1 MFFKLKY
8 SILSMCDEI
17 VYLFYMLKFKYIL
30 ILYIIFLLKYVFVN
44 MFNLMKLDLKDRGLV
59 GKCS

>member
-1 MFFKLKY
+1 
-8 SILSMCDEI
+8 MCDEI
-17 VYLFYMLKFKYIL
+17 VYLFYRLKFKYIL

-44 MFNLMKLDLKDRGLV
+44 MFNLMILDLKDRGLV